1 VIDLG
6 TGSEPNVLCAMS
18 TFQVPTCE
26 CWLCPHVLTPNS
38 AQIAVA
44 ERMLLLM
51 FFLPP
56 RWKLSATLFIRFGG
70 YGQMAFDDL
79 SSAFYFLYRASAR
92 NADDVYPDLI
102 GADPREH
109 EQ

>member
-1 VIDLG
+1 
-6 TGSEPNVLCAMS
+6 
-18 TFQVPTCE
+18 
-26 CWLCPHVLTPNS
+26 
-38 AQIAVA
+38 
-44 ERMLLLM
+44 
-51 FFLPP
+51 
-56 RWKLSATLFIRFGG
+56 
-70 YGQMAFDDL
+70 MAFDDL